1 MIRVERGAR
10 RWTVTI
16 DRADK
21 ANALTGAML
30 EDLVAVMAEARQAD
44 PAVLVL
50 TGAGERV
57 FSAGADLAQAQD
69 GPVLT
74 RSPLWGGLSDA
85 IAGLNS
91 LTIARLNGTLAGG
104 AFGMALACDLRVCT
118 ATARFF
124 YPVLERGFLPQPND
138 LPRLIALVGPARAK
152 LILMGGQ
159 KIDADTALA
168 MGLVDRVAGDDGLD
182 AAVDTLAATA
192 EAADDTARLG
202 LKAMFLQPGDAATSA
217 DAFAAL
223 YGGDTAARARLQG

>member
-1 MIRVERGAR
+1 MIRVVRGDR

-21 ANALTGAML
+21 ANALTGDML
-30 EDLVAVMAEARQAD
+30 AELVGIMQAARTRD

-50 TGAGERV
+50 TGAGDRV

-74 RSPLWGGLSDA
+74 RSPLWGDLSDA
-85 IAGLNS
+85 IASLSS

-118 ATARFF
+118 RTARFF

-138 LPRLIALVGPARAK
+138 LPRLIALVGPSRAK
-152 LILMGGQ
+152 LILLGAQ
-159 KIDADTALA
+159 KLDAETALG
-168 MGLVDRVAGDDGLD
+168 MGLVDRVAPDGGLD
-182 AAVDTLAATA
+182 AAVDALAAAA
-192 EAADDTARLG
+192 EAADGTARAA
-202 LKAMFLQPGDAATSA
+202 LKAMFRRPGDDATTA
-217 DAFAAL
+217 DAFAAV
-223 YGGDTAARARLQG
+223 YEGDTAATARLRA